1 MKTQDRI
8 HHFAFAAVAALA
20 ASIAI
25 AAPSAAK
32 TSFDGNWS
40 VLIVTEKGDC
50 DRAYRYPVAIS
61 DGKLANAGS
70 TPIDISG
77 QVAGDGKINVRVSYG
92 SKNALGIGRLSGT
105 SGTGSWNGG
114 SCAGTWT
121 AERR

>member
-1 MKTQDRI
+1 MKTARI
-8 HHFAFAAVAALA
+8 RRCAFATFAALAGFVAVAA
-20 ASIAI
+20 
-25 AAPSAAK
+25 PSNAK
-32 TSFDGNWS
+32 TTYDGNWS